1 MNIQLCDIKPGFKVD
16 RKHPYQIPVI
26 VSQMSF
32 RACKS
37 CFDYA
42 GEIDEHQC
50 SDCDTCGYTT
60 NKHGYLY
67 DVVIR
72 FGTMYGIVILESGE
86 IIRVPTSQIKVLEV
100 PPLSIDPMKD
110 GDEY

>member
-26 VSQMSF
+26 VSQMSL
-32 RACKS
+32 RVCHS

-42 GEIDEHQC
+42 IEGDE
-50 SDCDTCGYTT
+50 DWGTNCDTCGYTKP
-60 NKHGYLY
+60 KHGYLY